1 MAILSPDTQQKV
13 TYFSKGLHAPLQPLE
28 IWFYFLTTVTAVFLI
43 CRNVWTASK
52 ENADKLIASDFAA
65 GWSFV
70 NRNKDISE
78 IEWGYWQNWFFEVL
92 PFLFGHLIIGKL
104 IEWKFYQIR
113 KYFYTCF
120 SLITLISVLG
130 FRPSLFLIFKCAVCY
145 AVSLLGSSA
154 LVWVISFTFLTCL
167 NLDFTVA
174 LMKLFMFPGRPDV
187 EIRYYFLM
195 MILSLA
201 NLRYTGFCLERCNWM
216 KESQE
221 KITVRSSNEE
231 HRMKFGFIDL
241 LCYTTYLPLCFSGPL
256 INYNEFKEQIN
267 SPKEG
272 WSVSRLWRHSLSFL
286 RIGFWALF
294 FDFVLHYFYFTSLA
308 YHLTVIQS
316 LSQWTLVGIGYCQGQ
331 FFMVKY
337 IIMWGVS
344 SCIAQ
349 LDQFKPPKGPK
360 CISHIYLYSEMWRY
374 FDRGLYSFMKR
385 YIYVPAGGSRNGNF
399 QQLFASA
406 VSFIY
411 IFFWHGMTEHLF
423 IWTALN
429 FLVVSMESLAGKTLF
444 HPFMANIWTKKMSAQ
459 NVRRLHSLL
468 ALPTLLASC
477 IAIFYFMNG
486 KEVGNIFLNRLI
498 LEASYS
504 TLLILIFCLYTSIQ
518 LGMEYRRYEYFRE
531 RENLDIDLIRSS
543 QLQLPGFKAHSS

>member
-1 MAILSPDTQQKV
+1 MLAFQVTKTTKNIFNFTDIKILDFQENYNYIRCIDFYIKAISAALK
-13 TYFSKGLHAPLQPLE
+13 
-28 IWFYFLTTVTAVFLI
+28 LI
-43 CRNVWTASK
+43 LPRNGHFENVWTASK

-65 GWSFV
+65 GWSFL

-92 PFLFGHLIIGKL
+92 PFLCGHLIIGKL
-104 IEWKFYQIR
+104 IEWKFYQ
-113 KYFYTCF
+113 
-120 SLITLISVLG
+120 
-130 FRPSLFLIFKCAVCY
+130 
-145 AVSLLGSSA
+145 
-154 LVWVISFTFLTCL
+154 
-167 NLDFTVA
+167 
-174 LMKLFMFPGRPDV
+174 KLFMFPGRPDV

-221 KITVRSSNEE
+221 KTSVKNSNEE
-231 HRMKFGFIDL
+231 HPMKFGFIDL

-498 LEASYS
+498 LEAWNGIS
-504 TLLILIFCLYTSIQ
+504 TCNYQALKTTVA
-518 LGMEYRRYEYFRE
+518 
-531 RENLDIDLIRSS
+531 DIASRLN
-543 QLQLPGFKAHSS
+543 